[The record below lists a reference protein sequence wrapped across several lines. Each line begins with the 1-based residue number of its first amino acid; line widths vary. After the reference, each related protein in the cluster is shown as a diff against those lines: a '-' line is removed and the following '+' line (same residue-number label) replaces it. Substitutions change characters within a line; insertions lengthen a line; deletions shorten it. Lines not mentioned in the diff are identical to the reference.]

1 MPTDTKLKELIINE
15 LTEEQYKALTPN
27 DDELY
32 LTPDGSITKNE
43 NGSYVFNDGLEV
55 KSNGDVTVGKN
66 LEVDGTAKLNGGLKA
81 IATYAGTYKS
91 DNEVTLYDFGLF
103 NDIAT
108 FGSVQGLHLLGF
120 YSKPISY
127 EGSSRQVT
135 LVGFGIYGIS
145 SNEIEYVEISGFS
158 SDGRFM
164 TIIYAP
170 EGNRFDI
177 NICAYGDDVNLK
189 QDRLYVHTLTLTA
202 SDKTYILVYGSTNNL
217 NCDSIAD
224 LRTIMKISSTHDSE
238 VLPLCSSD
246 MTSTACLK
254 VTTSVCQIGT
264 NNVTAV
270 ADSVDLK

>member
-66 LEVDGTAKLNGGLKA
+66 LEVDGTAKLNGGLEF
-81 IATYAGTYKS
+81 IHRYS
-91 DNEVTLYDFGLF
+91 LNS
-103 NDIAT
+103 NDYLNIVFEKT
-108 FGSVQGLHLLGF
+108 IG
-120 YSKPISY
+120 YSIYS
-127 EGSSRQVT
+127 
-135 LVGFGIYGIS
+135 GFGYLEVNGNLTACIFRYLK
-145 SNEIEYVEISGFS
+145 SGTTVNIIWAITNDS
-158 SDGRFM
+158 ICTYDGDKL
-164 TIIYAP
+164 TENIIAK
-170 EGNRFDI
+170 E
-177 NICAYGDDVNLK
+177 VNCQSKLFI
-189 QDRLYVHTLTLTA
+189 HTLTLTA
-202 SDKTYILVYGSTNNL
+202 SDKTYILVYDSTNNL
-217 NCDSIAD
+217 NVDSVAD
-224 LRTIMKISSTHDSE
+224 LRTIMKISSSHESE

-254 VTTSVCQIGT
+254 VTTSICQIGT

-270 ADSVDLK
+270 ADKVDLK